1 MIFLMKRSFILY
13 SFLLIAFFSC
23 KKEEMPVYSAG
34 HYIQFTQALTDTTN
48 FSFFFHPGKDEVTV
62 AMPLRLVGAMPEAP
76 LRYELKVD
84 AKATTAQS
92 QHYSLPAG
100 FEFRKGLAIDTA
112 YLVIKKTPELAT
124 TTFLLAIEIAAAG
137 DVLPGQTAYARRIF
151 RINDMVTKPSWWDSN
166 MDRFYLGEYTER
178 KFRKFMEFTGV
189 GDLSQKTD
197 TEKTELIKRF
207 KYYLIQMKDAG
218 TPVLED
224 DGSDM
229 LSTIP
234 IAG

>member
-1 MIFLMKRSFILY
+1 MLMKRSYFLY
-13 SFLLIAFFSC
+13 SLLLTTLFSC
-23 KKEEMPVYSAG
+23 KKEEMQVYTAG

-48 FSFFFHPGKDEVTV
+48 FSFFFHPGKSEVSV
-62 AMPLRLVGAMPEAP
+62 AMPVKLIGKMPEGD
-76 LRYELKVD
+76 LIYQLKVD
-84 AKATTAQS
+84 AKVTTAES
-92 QHYSLPAG
+92 KHYSLPAS
-100 FEFRKGLAIDTA
+100 FEFRKGLSQDTA
-112 YLVIKKTPELAT
+112 YITIKKTPELTT
-124 TTFLLAIEIAAAG
+124 TTFLLAIEVAATDG
-137 DVLPGQTAYARRIF
+137 VQPGQTTYARKIF

-166 MDRFYLGEYTER
+166 MDRFYLGVYTER

-189 GDLSQKTD
+189 GDLTD
-197 TEKTELIKRF
+197 KSTSEKTELIKRF

>member
-1 MIFLMKRSFILY
+1 MLMKRSYIFYSILITVFI
-13 SFLLIAFFSC
+13 SC
-23 KKEEMPVYSAG
+23 KKENMDVYKSG
-34 HYIQFTQALTDTTN
+34 HYIQFTNSLADTTN
-48 FSFFFHPGKDEVTV
+48 LSFFFYPGKEEVTL
-62 AMPLRLVGAMPEAP
+62 ALPLRLIGTMPEGN
-76 LRYELKVD
+76 LQYQLKVD
-84 AKATTAQS
+84 PKVTTAEAK
-92 QHYSLPAG
+92 HYSLPAS
-100 FEFRKGLAIDTA
+100 FDFRQGLAIDTA
-112 YLVIKKTPELAT
+112 YLTIKKSPELAT
-124 TTFLLAIEIAAAG
+124 TTYLLAIDIASTS
-137 DVLPGQTAYARRIF
+137 DVQPGQTTYARRIF

-166 MDRFYLGEYTER
+166 MDRFYLGVYTER

-189 GDLSQKTD
+189 GDLSEKSD

-207 KYYLIQMKDAG
+207 KYFLIQMKDAG

>member
-1 MIFLMKRSFILY
+1 MNLLMKRSFILY
-13 SFLLIAFFSC
+13 SLLLTILFSC
-23 KKEEMPVYSAG
+23 KKEEMDVYNAG
-34 HYIQFTQALTDTTN
+34 HFIQFTEALTDTTN
-48 FSFFFHPGKDEVTV
+48 LSFFFHPGKDELAM
-62 AMPLRLVGAMPEAP
+62 AMPLRLVGRMPEADI
-76 LRYELKVD
+76 RYELKVD

-92 QHYSLPAG
+92 QHYTLPAS

-112 YLVIKKTPELAT
+112 YVTIKKTPEMAT
-124 TTFLLAIEIAAAG
+124 TTYLLVITIPTGEE
-137 DVLPGQTAYARRIF
+137 VKPGQTAYARRIF
-151 RINDMVTKPSWWDSN
+151 RINDMVTKPTWWDSN

-189 GDLSQKTD
+189 GDLSDKST

>member
-1 MIFLMKRSFILY
+1 MDIYKS
-13 SFLLIAFFSC
+13 
-23 KKEEMPVYSAG
+23 G
-34 HYIQFTQALTDTTN
+34 HFIQFTQVLTDTTN
-48 FSFFFHPGKDEVTV
+48 LSFFFYPGKEDLSI
-62 AMPLRLVGAMPEAP
+62 AMPVRLVGTMPDANIK
-76 LRYELKVD
+76 YELKVD
-84 AKATTAQS
+84 AKATTAQTR
-92 QHYSLPAG
+92 HYSLPAS
-100 FEFRKGLAIDTA
+100 FEFRKGLAVDTA
-112 YLVIKKTPELAT
+112 YVTIKKTPEMAT
-124 TTFLLAIEIAAAG
+124 TTYLLVITIAPEGEAR
-137 DVLPGQTAYARRIF
+137 PGQTAYARRIF

-189 GDLSQKTD
+189 GDLSEKSD

>member
-1 MIFLMKRSFILY
+1 MLMKRSYILC
-13 SFLLIAFFSC
+13 SLLFTILFSC
-23 KKEEMPVYSAG
+23 KKEEMDVFKAD
-34 HYIQFTQALTDTTN
+34 HYIQFTASLADTTN
-48 FSFFFHPGKDEVTV
+48 FSFFFYPGQSEVTL
-62 AMPLRLVGAMPEAP
+62 ALPLRLIGTMPEGN
-76 LRYELKVD
+76 LQYELKVD
-84 AKATTAQS
+84 PKVTTAETK
-92 QHYSLPAG
+92 HYSLPAS

-112 YLVIKKTPELAT
+112 YLTIKKTPELT
-124 TTFLLAIEIAAAG
+124 TNTYMLAI
-137 DVLPGQTAYARRIF
+137 DVNSTSDVKPGQTTYARRIF
-151 RINDMVTKPSWWDSN
+151 RINDMVTKPGWWDSN

-189 GDLSQKTD
+189 GDLSQKSD
-197 TEKTELIKRF
+197 SEKTELIKRF

>member
-1 MIFLMKRSFILY
+1 MLMKRSFIFY
-13 SFLLIAFFSC
+13 SLLLTAFISC
-23 KKEEMPVYSAG
+23 KKEAMEVYNAG
-34 HYIQFTQALTDTTN
+34 HYIQFTASLADTTN
-48 FSFFFHPGKDEVTV
+48 LSFFFYPGKDEVTL
-62 AMPLRLVGAMPEAP
+62 ALPLRLVGKMPEGN
-76 LRYELKVD
+76 LQYELKVD
-84 AKATTAQS
+84 AKVTTAEAK
-92 QHYSLPAG
+92 HYSLPAS
-100 FEFRKGLAIDTA
+100 FEFRQGLAIDTA
-112 YLVIKKTPELAT
+112 YLTIKNSPELAT
-124 TTFLLAIEIAAAG
+124 NTYLLAIDIG
-137 DVLPGQTAYARRIF
+137 GTNDVKPGQTTYARRIF

-166 MDRFYLGEYTER
+166 MDRFYLGVYTER

-189 GDLSQKTD
+189 GDLSEKSD

>member
-1 MIFLMKRSFILY
+1 MLMKRSYILF
-13 SFLLIAFFSC
+13 SFLLTALYSC
-23 KKEEMPVYSAG
+23 KKEEMQVYNAA
-34 HYIQFTQALTDTTN
+34 HYVQFTQSLADTTN
-48 FSFFFHPGKDEVTV
+48 FSFFFHPGKSEVTV
-62 AMPLRLVGAMPEAP
+62 AMPVRLIGKMPEGN
-76 LRYELKVD
+76 LKYELQVD
-84 AKATTAQS
+84 AKVTTAEAK
-92 QHYSLPAG
+92 HYSLPAT
-100 FEFRKGLAIDTA
+100 FDFRQGLATDTA
-112 YLVIKKTPELAT
+112 FITIKKTPELT
-124 TTFLLAIEIAAAG
+124 TRTVVLAIGIGATG
-137 DVLPGQTAYARRIF
+137 DVQPGQTSYVRKIF

-166 MDRFYLGEYTER
+166 MDRFYLGDYTER

-189 GDLSQKTD
+189 GDLGDKSNS
-197 TEKTELIKRF
+197 EKTELIKRF

>member
-1 MIFLMKRSFILY
+1 MKRSFIFY
-13 SFLLIAFFSC
+13 SLLLTTLFSC
-23 KKEEMPVYSAG
+23 KKEEMDVYRSG
-34 HYIQFTQALTDTTN
+34 HFIQFTQAITDTTN
-48 FSFFFHPGKDEVTV
+48 FSFFFYPGKDELSIP
-62 AMPLRLVGAMPEAP
+62 MPIRLVGTMPEADIK
-76 LRYELKVD
+76 YELKVD
-84 AKATTAQS
+84 AKASTAQS
-92 QHYSLPAG
+92 QHYSLPAS

-112 YLVIKKTPELAT
+112 WVTIKKTPEMT
-124 TTFLLAIEIAAAG
+124 TTTYLLVITIAPEG
-137 DVLPGQTAYARRIF
+137 EVKPGQTVYAKRIF

-189 GDLSQKTD
+189 GDLSEKSD

>member
-1 MIFLMKRSFILY
+1 MKRSFIIY
-13 SFLLIAFFSC
+13 SILLTAFIAC
-23 KKEEMPVYSAG
+23 KKEKMEVYKSG
-34 HYIQFTQALTDTTN
+34 HYIQFTNSVADTTN
-48 FSFFFHPGKDEVTV
+48 LSFFFYPGKEEVTL
-62 AMPLRLVGAMPEAP
+62 ALPLRLIGTMPEGD
-76 LRYELKVD
+76 LHYELKVD
-84 AKATTAQS
+84 AKVTTAETK
-92 QHYSLPAG
+92 HYSLPAG
-100 FEFRKGLAIDTA
+100 FDFRQGLAIDTA
-112 YLVIKKTPELAT
+112 YLTIKKTPELAT
-124 TTFLLAIEIAAAG
+124 TTYLLAIDIASTN
-137 DVLPGQTAYARRIF
+137 DVQPGQTTYARRIF

-189 GDLSQKTD
+189 GDLSQKSD

-207 KYYLIQMKDAG
+207 KYFLIQMKDAG